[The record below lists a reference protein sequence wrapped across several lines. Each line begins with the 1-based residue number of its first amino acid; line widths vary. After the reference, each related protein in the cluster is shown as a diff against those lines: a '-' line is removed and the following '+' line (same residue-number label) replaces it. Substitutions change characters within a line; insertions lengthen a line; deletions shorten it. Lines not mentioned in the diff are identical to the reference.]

1 MNAEFLY
8 KTIICDVL
16 NECKI
21 HNHNL
26 TTEEIEKIAAK
37 RTLEKLDKLEG
48 FNNAY

>member
-1 MNAEFLY
+1 MNTEFLY

-21 HNHNL
+21 HNHEL

-37 RTLEKLDKLEG
+37 RTLEKLDKLEVL
-48 FNNAY
+48 NNE